1 MFNILLYCMVDR
13 NVWIAINYIRII
25 LGSVNRGSGTGLLFN
40 LSVQGHIDTFK
51 SCKRGVVD
59 LGSVGE

>member
-1 MFNILLYCMVDR
+1 MVDR
-13 NVWIAINYIRII
+13 NVWIAIKYIRII
-25 LGSVNRGSGTGLLFN
+25 LGSVNRGSGTGILNIN
-40 LSVQGHIDTFK
+40 LSVQGHSIDTLK